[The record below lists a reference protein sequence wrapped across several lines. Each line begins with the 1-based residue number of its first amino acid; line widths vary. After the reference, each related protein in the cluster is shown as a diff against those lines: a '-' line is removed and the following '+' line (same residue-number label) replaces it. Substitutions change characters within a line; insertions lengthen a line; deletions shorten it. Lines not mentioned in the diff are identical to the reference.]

1 MLQNERMEW
10 IAKRLQQKGTVKV
23 GEISGGLQVSVDT
36 ARRDLRAMEQE
47 GLLKCVHGGA
57 CLPEQFLSVAGF
69 SAREVIHEELKKEAA
84 RKAAAYIRRGN
95 VIALNSGTTNT
106 VLALSLIHI

>member
-36 ARRDLRAMEQE
+36 VRRDL
-47 GLLKCVHGGA
+47 
-57 CLPEQFLSVAGF
+57 
-69 SAREVIHEELKKEAA
+69 
-84 RKAAAYIRRGN
+84 
-95 VIALNSGTTNT
+95 
-106 VLALSLIHI
+106 